1 MAEEAAP
8 YYGYVAPVAAQES
21 YADAL
26 QKRVALIQEQQKAN
40 IAQIVES
47 QERKNEFRLKQLES
61 LYGFKTN
68 GWGDQPIQIFNEV
81 RGKVADKLKN
91 SQYTSIEDFYRDIG
105 NVSNMHGYFSNHYE
119 TVKPVLQETMKYMQA
134 PGLYPDKTKK
144 VTEDLSTYTRKA
156 DMAQNMGIAG
166 WTVADDGSVMV
177 EYNGLGAT
185 GQMPLFDI
193 PIAANPAPFLP
204 QIDWNYIDPLELSEE
219 YRPLAI
225 SAVNGGDTGKAW
237 AERNRQSLV
246 TSISNDEAKMASA
259 RMYYQQ
265 TMNTT
270 QVDAQG
276 KDADEV
282 YAEKYADAVLAPFT
296 SMKKMY
302 APTGVSTSRSTGTT
316 KPPALSFVNAQVE
329 QVEIPLSIEERV
341 LAGGGGK
348 RKTGGIGLFN
358 LPPKTQTGYNYSL
371 PNISEEKNAT
381 AAINLSQHVSP
392 EIRDQLEGKVTV
404 VPKNITFL
412 SDRMIIKNATSSDGT
427 DIGDVTVP
435 YNSDAAKGIEGL
447 LKYVYGGNLTL
458 SDWSSGRVY
467 QTLTGF
473 QAPTGQGG
481 GGGQKMFFT
490 SQGAV
495 RQ

>member
-81 RGKVADKLKN
+81 RGQVADKLKN

-144 VTEDLSTYTRKA
+144 VTEDLSTYTHKA
-156 DMAQNMGIAG
+156 DMAQNMGIDG
-166 WTVADDGSVMV
+166 WTVAEDGSVMV

-204 QIDWNYIDPLELSEE
+204 QIDWNYIAPLELSTQ
-219 YRPLAI
+219 YSPLATR
-225 SAVNGGDTGKAW
+225 AVNESDTGKSFA
-237 AERNRQSLV
+237 ARVKPEIIASV
-246 TSISNDEAKMASA
+246 SNDEALSASA
-259 RMYYQQ
+259 KMYYEQ
-265 TMNTT
+265 TMGTSV
-270 QVDAQG
+270 VDAPG
-276 KDADEV
+276 KDPNEV
-282 YAEKYADAVLAPFT
+282 YAESYADAVLAPFLNMRKT
-296 SMKKMY
+296 Y
-302 APTGVSTSRSTGTT
+302 APRSATAPRSTGTT

-329 QVEIPLSIEERV
+329 QVEIPLSQPEKEQRG
-341 LAGGGGK
+341 L
-348 RKTGGIGLFN
+348 GIFN
-358 LPPKTQTGYNYSL
+358 RAPKTQTGYNYSL
-371 PNISEEKNAT
+371 PNISEEKAAT
-381 AAINLSQHVSP
+381 AGINLSQYVNS
-392 EIRDQLEGKVTV
+392 EIRDQLAGKVTV

-435 YNSDAAKGIEGL
+435 YNTDAARDIEGL
-447 LKYVYGGNLTL
+447 LKLVYGGNLAL

-473 QAPTGQGG
+473 QTPTSQEG

-495 RQ
+495 RK

>member
-1 MAEEAAP
+1 
-8 YYGYVAPVAAQES
+8 
-21 YADAL
+21 
-26 QKRVALIQEQQKAN
+26 
-40 IAQIVES
+40 
-47 QERKNEFRLKQLES
+47 
-61 LYGFKTN
+61 
-68 GWGDQPIQIFNEV
+68 
-81 RGKVADKLKN
+81 
-91 SQYTSIEDFYRDIG
+91 
-105 NVSNMHGYFSNHYE
+105 
-119 TVKPVLQETMKYMQA
+119 MQA

-144 VTEDLSTYTRKA
+144 VTEDLSTYTKKA

-177 EYNGLGAT
+177 EYDGLGAT

-204 QIDWNYIDPLELSEE
+204 QIDWNYIAPLELSTQ
-219 YRPLAI
+219 YSPLATR
-225 SAVNGGDTGKAW
+225 AVNESDTGKSFA
-237 AERNRQSLV
+237 ARVKPEVIASV
-246 TSISNDEAKMASA
+246 SNDEALLASA
-259 RMYYQQ
+259 KMYYEQ
-265 TMNTT
+265 TMGTSA
-270 QVDAQG
+270 VDAPG
-276 KDADEV
+276 KDPNEV
-282 YAEKYADAVLAPFT
+282 YAESYADAVLAPFLNMRKT
-296 SMKKMY
+296 Y
-302 APTGVSTSRSTGTT
+302 APRSAAAPRSTGTT

-329 QVEIPLSIEERV
+329 QVEIPLSIEEQV

-348 RKTGGIGLFN
+348 GKTGGIGLFN
-358 LPPKTQTGYNYSL
+358 RPPKTQTGYNYSL
-371 PNISEEKNAT
+371 PNISEEKAAT
-381 AAINLSQHVSP
+381 AAINLSQHVSSG
-392 EIRDQLEGKVTV
+392 IRDQLEGKVTV

-435 YNSDAAKGIEGL
+435 YNSDAARDIEGL
-447 LKYVYGGNLTL
+447 LKFVYGGNLTL